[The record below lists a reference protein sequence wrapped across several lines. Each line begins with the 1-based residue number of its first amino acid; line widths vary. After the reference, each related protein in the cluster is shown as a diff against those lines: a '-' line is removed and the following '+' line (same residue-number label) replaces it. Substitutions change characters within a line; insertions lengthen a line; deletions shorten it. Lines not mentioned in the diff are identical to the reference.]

1 MIDNYQLACNV
12 FMLTYYEQS
21 RAVVVIVSEYQ
32 QAPIESILIKVIFC
46 NGESQQRKHLV
57 FKNSNVLVCLAL

>member
-1 MIDNYQLACNV
+1 
-12 FMLTYYEQS
+12 MLTYYEQS
-21 RAVVVIVSEYQ
+21 RAVVVVVSEYQ